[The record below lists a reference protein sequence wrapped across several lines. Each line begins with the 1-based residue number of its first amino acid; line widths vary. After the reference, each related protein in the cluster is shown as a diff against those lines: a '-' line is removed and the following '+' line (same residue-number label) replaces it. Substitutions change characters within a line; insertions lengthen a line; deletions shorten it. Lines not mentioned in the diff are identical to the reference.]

1 MRASARAHCKEPPS
15 PLRGC
20 AHFTSFLSSS
30 SQGPVGGEAA
40 TFILIKEEIVNSEVV
55 PVELLE
61 WIGRQGHAAEDEKKE
76 GEASRVETQR
86 ARNTPAK
93 EDGSEFS
100 LEVRIS
106 YCGGGLDL
114 KRGGSSCRRIRALDR
129 YSHRSREVPYVD
141 LIQVKARDSHDK
153 GCRPYMCDTSY
164 RHSNCLDQFRKA
176 KSVSDKLSDRV
187 TEPTTE
193 AGLPTSL
200 SDGGAEDNR
209 RHSFR
214 PFGAAIRGLMRRDD
228 GVNTAPLDRGVA
240 GTVLRGPQ
248 PLGLARLTREQILN
262 GSPAGSRGLQILN
275 APERVSGAEVL
286 PDSVESAVVDVSE
299 GRASGGGVG
308 TDPNGELQ
316 DLLCPLCRGKVF
328 GWKVV
333 EGARHQL
340 NRKPRSCAQESC
352 SFSGTYKEL
361 REHARA
367 IHPTARP
374 SDIDPARQRDW
385 RRLERQRDLG
395 DVLSTIRSA
404 MPGATVLG
412 DYVIEDEDEDHE
424 DDGDDSDFPGDDG
437 NWWTVFLLFQ
447 VFGPAAPFA
456 GGRGF
461 PGRMSRLTRGPANPM
476 MRQALWGETFQAN
489 GISGAITN
497 HTGTSVNLNEGNL
510 GSTSRRRRSRPRS
523 RGASLIEVK
532 WRG

>member
-1 MRASARAHCKEPPS
+1 MKSHPE
-15 PLRGC
+15 
-20 AHFTSFLSSS
+20 SSS
-30 SQGPVGGEAA
+30 SPSGMQYDFSLGSRIPSVKRCIVTSPEPADAQWSMLLGLKRRIIMPKDPSSRSLLSPKSRGTLCRPYPSQGKGV
-40 TFILIKEEIVNSEVV
+40 S
-55 PVELLE
+55 
-61 WIGRQGHAAEDEKKE
+61 QGSCSKE
-76 GEASRVETQR
+76 GEETV
-86 ARNTPAK
+86 K
-93 EDGSEFS
+93 KDWEDSTCPICMEYPHNAVLLLCS
-100 LEVRIS
+100 
-106 YCGGGLDL
+106 
-114 KRGGSSCRRIRALDR
+114 
-129 YSHRSREVPYVD
+129 
-141 LIQVKARDSHDK
+141 SHDK

-176 KSVSDKLSDRV
+176 KSVSDKLSDRG
-187 TEPTTE
+187 TEPPIET
-193 AGLPTSL
+193 GLPTSL
-200 SDGGAEDNR
+200 SDGSAEENR

-228 GVNTAPLDRGVA
+228 GLNTAPA
-240 GTVLRGPQ
+240 GSMLRSPHPQ
-248 PLGLARLTREQILN
+248 PIGLSRITREQILN
-262 GSPAGSRGLQILN
+262 GASLVGPRGLQMLN
-275 APERVSGAEVL
+275 APERVIGAEVL
-286 PDSVESAVVDVSE
+286 PDGVESPVIEVNE
-299 GRASGGGVG
+299 GRPSGGGVG
-308 TDPNGELQ
+308 SEPNGELQ

-333 EGARHQL
+333 EAARHQL

-367 IHPTARP
+367 VHPTARP

-412 DYVIEDEDEDHE
+412 DYVIEEEEEDHE

-461 PGRMSRLTRGPANPM
+461 PGRMSRLTRGPSNPM

-489 GISGAITN
+489 GMSGAVTS
-497 HTGTSVNLNEGNL
+497 HTGTSIFRYNL
-510 GSTSRRRRSRPRS
+510 TPFRCITDMR
-523 RGASLIEVK
+523 
-532 WRG
+532 